1 MKKFT
6 ESLDDK
12 PLQPKVKHIIEYLSK
27 LDPEMDVYLDH
38 DGWDIG
44 YIADVVTEVD
54 IVEQR
59 GLFDVI
65 SHQGKQY
72 MIINN

>member
-12 PLQPKVKHIIEYLSK
+12 PLQPKLKHIIEYLST

-44 YIADVVTEVD
+44 SDATTEVE
-54 IVEQR
+54 VVAQR
-59 GLFDVI
+59 GLFEVYTYN
-65 SHQGKQY
+65 GKQS
-72 MIINN
+72 MTINN